1 MIKNGWYVLV
11 THSDFDIVSHR
22 WVTFQRIHTDGQQAH
37 EKRFSTSLFIREI
50 QSKTMMRYHLIY
62 VRTAIIK
69 NVRNN
74 KCGQGCGEKGF
85 SYTVGGKYKLVY
97 HYGIQ
102 YIEIPPKIKIRTT
115 L

>member
-1 MIKNGWYVLV
+1 
-11 THSDFDIVSHR
+11 
-22 WVTFQRIHTDGQQAH
+22 
-37 EKRFSTSLFIREI
+37 
-50 QSKTMMRYHLIY
+50 MMRYHLIY

-85 SYTVGGKYKLVY
+85 SYTVGGKYKLIY